1 MLTLQTFPP
10 AFGLRASSPFAVKAE
25 ALLAMSRLPFEK
37 DYADLRKAPRGKL
50 PVLVDGE
57 RVIPDTAHIQAH
69 LERAH
74 GIDFDGDLTER
85 QRAIATAFRRLVEH
99 HLYFIGGNLR
109 WNDHADAVRDE
120 YFKAVPGLI
129 RGLVFRKVLKDLNR
143 TLHMQGLGRHTREEQ
158 LAFAREDID
167 AIAGQLGEQDFF
179 LGDRPTS
186 IDATIYGALAN
197 LIDCTLASPLKDH
210 AASKPS
216 LVAYVRRC
224 EARFFGGDAT

>member
-10 AFGLRASSPFAVKAE
+10 AFGLRAASPFAVKAE
-25 ALLAMSRLPFEK
+25 ALLAMAGLPFEREF
-37 DYADLRKAPRGKL
+37 ADVRKAPRGKL

-74 GIDFDGDLTER
+74 GTDFDGDLSDR
-85 QRAIATAFRRLVEH
+85 QRGVATAFRRLIEH

-109 WNDHADAVRDE
+109 WNDHPDAVRAE

-129 RGLVFRKVLKDLNR
+129 RGLVFRKVLGDVNR
-143 TLHMQGLGRHTREEQ
+143 TLHMQGLGRHTREEMV
-158 LAFAREDID
+158 AFGRDDID
-167 AIAGQLGEQDFF
+167 AVAGQLGDQAFF
-179 LGDRPTS
+179 LGERPTS
-186 IDATIYGALAN
+186 IDATVYAALAN
-197 LIDCTLASPLKDH
+197 LIDCTLGSPLKDH
-210 AASKPS
+210 AAAKPA

-224 EARFFGGDAT
+224 EERFFGET